1 LVPVRRSRFRRVS
14 LDARHYLRR
23 KHILIVDAVDKIRA
37 SNPEAVVVVGP
48 SNTVSPIIASSRKGR
63 TTCRGSRHSLVSLE
77 GFVDALVLVEGL
89 TRAGKDLTREALI
102 HAIESIHDLD
112 AGLGPQLKLDYS
124 AKDHKGI
131 DHAIPTVGE
140 EGPFRSRI
148 GRSSRRS
155 SYERTT
161 AASAWSK
168 AWYEE
173 RTSGPDSTCLNPIL
187 SPRCLYSAN
196 SSG

>member
-1 LVPVRRSRFRRVS
+1 
-14 LDARHYLRR
+14 
-23 KHILIVDAVDKIRA
+23 LIVDAVDKIRA

-63 TTCRGSRHSLVSLE
+63 TTCRGSRYSLVSLE

-148 GRSSRRS
+148 GRPSRGS
-155 SYERTT
+155 SY
-161 AASAWSK
+161 
-168 AWYEE
+168 
-173 RTSGPDSTCLNPIL
+173 
-187 SPRCLYSAN
+187 
-196 SSG
+196 